1 MSVVVAAAA
10 AALIVVFTAEI
21 QTSYDC
27 GQIVCTFVPLSASS
41 INWFRQKLWHLGRLS
56 VFAPAF
62 ASTSSCCCALAR
74 ICDLAV

>member
-1 MSVVVAAAA
+1 MFLSAAVV
-10 AALIVVFTAEI
+10 IVVFTAEM
-21 QTSYDC
+21 QTSYDY

-74 ICDLAV
+74 VCDLAV